1 VKLPLH
7 PAQLIGKGGL
17 ANGRL
22 LVVLVRPREMKV
34 GKRDYRKKKNRI
46 NK

>member
-1 VKLPLH
+1 LKLPLH
-7 PAQLIGKGGL
+7 PAQLIEKGGS

-22 LVVLVRPREMKV
+22 LVVLLSPREIKV